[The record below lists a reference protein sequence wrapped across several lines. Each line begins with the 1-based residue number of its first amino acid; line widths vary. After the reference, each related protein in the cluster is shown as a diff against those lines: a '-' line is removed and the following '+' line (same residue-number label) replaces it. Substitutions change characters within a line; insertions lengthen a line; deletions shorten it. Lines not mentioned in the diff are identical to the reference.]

1 MTTYLKLEKRCTL
14 YYLRALFVVVYMWTL
29 FHQSVK
35 LFLNVRIWFINT
47 RRWPSTIY
55 NDNWN
60 QFCWNCQSVDQTEEC
75 AGVQL
80 NGYLIHQQQ
89 LSGEAGGRS

>member
-55 NDNWN
+55 NDNGTNFVGTAN
-60 QFCWNCQSVDQTEEC
+60 QLTKLKNVLEY
-75 AGVQL
+75 
-80 NGYLIHQQQ
+80 N
-89 LSGEAGGRS
+89 